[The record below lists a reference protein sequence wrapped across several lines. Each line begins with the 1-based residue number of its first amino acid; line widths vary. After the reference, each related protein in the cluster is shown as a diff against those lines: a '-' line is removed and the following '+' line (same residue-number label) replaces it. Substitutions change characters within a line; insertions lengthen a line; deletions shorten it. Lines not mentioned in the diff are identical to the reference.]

1 MPAKT
6 KADLLVEIRSLQDQR
21 NRLRSACESVIRW
34 WEDDNR
40 NLTEGRKFQL
50 AANAA
55 RGGLQDVRRMIE
67 ASEGSG
73 STKEGA
79 VAENA

>member
-6 KADLLVEIRSLQDQR
+6 KADLLAEIRSLQDQR
-21 NRLRSACESVIRW
+21 NRLRAACESVIRW
-34 WEDDNR
+34 WENDDP
-40 NLTEGRKFQL
+40 THSEARKFQL

-67 ASEGSG
+67 ASEGIEG
-73 STKEGA
+73 S
-79 VAENA
+79 VVENA

>member
-6 KADLLVEIRSLQDQR
+6 KSDLLAEIRSLQDQR

-67 ASEGSG
+67 ASESNGS
-73 STKEGA
+73 KEGS
-79 VAENA
+79 VVENA

>member
-6 KADLLVEIRSLQDQR
+6 KADLLAEICSLQDQR

-34 WEDDNR
+34 WEDDYCG
-40 NLTEGRKFQL
+40 LTERSKFQL

-67 ASEGSG
+67 ASESNG
-73 STKEGA
+73 STKEGS
-79 VAENA
+79 VKENV